1 MPAGDASAAC
11 DAMALCQWAKRKR
24 WRTNIHGI
32 VLALGTSGP
41 ESEKSL
47 ACNANWIQ
55 LIEEYYI
62 MT

>member
-1 MPAGDASAAC
+1 
-11 DAMALCQWAKRKR
+11 MALCQWAKRKR

-55 LIEEYYI
+55 LIEEYHI